1 MSRTLTETELDAW
14 RAKRTGKPVAGDDS
28 GQSVATN
35 AGGGPGAP
43 RTTRTPVSNY
53 AAPAG
58 NEDDNDGDNDDDAGY
73 ENRNQRTGIEQSAD
87 ELRQQLA
94 AANGRLAPAQRQV
107 EEMRAA
113 YEAQQR
119 QLIEM
124 QTRLA
129 EQDAERSR
137 RQAEDFDP
145 FAAAGLTQ
153 DEIDMLDPVA
163 ANLIKKTARA
173 AYHQAASKFKDP
185 EEIIR
190 KTLEQRDAI
199 ARDTF
204 IRSAAEDLDLVKLGQ
219 DPKFNR
225 FVDEDGAAGML
236 ITSFLKA
243 PDQETARALL
253 PNVRKVIKRFEGGKA
268 KNRQLDPQ
276 DRLSQHL
283 SREGKEGET
292 RTYRPV
298 TTPEEARQVRENATR
313 LTRARRFKEADAL
326 LASLNN

>member
-1 MSRTLTETELDAW
+1 MSRTLTDSELDAW
-14 RAKRTGKPVAGDDS
+14 RSKRTGKPVADGNDNAS
-28 GQSVATN
+28 EGVPTN
-35 AGGGPGAP
+35 AGGGPAVP
-43 RTTRTPVSNY
+43 RGTRNPTTGYVADEYS
-53 AAPAG
+53 AA
-58 NEDDNDGDNDDDAGY
+58 DDNNDDSDS
-73 ENRNQRTGIEQSAD
+73 NTSNLTIE

-94 AANGRLAPAQRQV
+94 AANGRLAPIQRQAEDLRTV
-107 EEMRAA
+107 

-119 QLIEM
+119 NLLDLQTQLE
-124 QTRLA
+124 
-129 EQDAERSR
+129 EQNAERSR
-137 RQAEDFDP
+137 RQADEFDP

-163 ANLIKKTARA
+163 ATLIQKTARA

-190 KTLEQRDAI
+190 KTLAQRDAI
-199 ARDTF
+199 SRDTF
-204 IRSAAEDLDLVKLGQ
+204 IRGAAEELNLAKLGQ
-219 DPKFNR
+219 DPKFNK

-243 PDQETARALL
+243 PDQETARSLL

-268 KNRQLDPQ
+268 KNRQTDPQ

-283 SREGKEGET
+283 SRDGEQGDN
-292 RTYRPV
+292 RTYRAV
-298 TTPEEARQVRENATR
+298 TSPEEARQVREQATR
-313 LTRARRFKEADAL
+313 LARARRFKEADAL